1 MDFGE
6 AGRTSRVL
14 ELIRE
19 GVQVAQTVL
28 KGLENNVLK
37 WHGHVLQL
45 ADNNR
50 RK

>member
-6 AGRTSRVL
+6 AGRTSRILKVITEDMKVAETVL
-14 ELIRE
+14 ERM
-19 GVQVAQTVL
+19 
-28 KGLENNVLK
+28 ENNVLK
-37 WHGHVLQL
+37 WYRYVLQL